1 MSCLKV
7 LLFLG
12 FVPTEQLC
20 HNLPQSEET
29 AHVILTAPCCLIL
42 CFINCLLIV

>member
-1 MSCLKV
+1 MFKSV
-7 LLFLG
+7 VIFRIY
-12 FVPTEQLC
+12 TEQLC